1 MVGSALPT
9 ASVLGRTQHPARVAA
24 KLLKVTGAGTI
35 SSRSG
40 NAMVDGLIGL
50 WVGYFAIFAA

>member
-1 MVGSALPT
+1 MKVY
-9 ASVLGRTQHPARVAA
+9 VLGYQQ
-24 KLLKVTGAGTI
+24 KDKDKVQPPKR
-35 SSRSG
+35 SRSG